1 MYTLNVGSNK
11 FKVKIHRLRTTSYTT
26 EDKETA
32 QDDFIMILEICN
44 VQWLVM
50 QPSTLSHTCM
60 VSKFKQNEIL
70 SKKLMSCLILLKR
83 IIFSA
88 LIYNSP

>member
-26 EDKETA
+26 EDKETV

-44 VQWLVM
+44 VQ
-50 QPSTLSHTCM
+50 
-60 VSKFKQNEIL
+60 
-70 SKKLMSCLILLKR
+70 
-83 IIFSA
+83 
-88 LIYNSP
+88 